1 MLYFDLRDVLSVLLL
16 WLDLFENMD
25 RKAKLVAT
33 ELSDESS
40 DLQPPGIDL
49 VFSVH
54 LLRS

>member
-33 ELSDESS
+33 ELSDETS
-40 DLQPPGIDL
+40 DLQPPGIGL
-49 VFSVH
+49 VFSMH
-54 LLRS
+54 RLDL

>member
-1 MLYFDLRDVLSVLLL
+1 VLYFDLRHVLSWLLL

>member
-1 MLYFDLRDVLSVLLL
+1 MLYFDLRDVLSWLLL

-40 DLQPPGIDL
+40 DLQPPGTDL